1 MHNIDIISSEKIK
14 EIAKLHQ
21 KKYRD
26 LKELYICEGTKI
38 LDELKTN
45 DIEVKEIFVSSDYNT
60 EEFKCPVYKVNENI
74 MKRLCTT
81 DSPCEILAV
90 VKKKERKISEFKK
103 LNKLILLDSVSDP
116 GNLGTIIRSAAAFNI
131 EGIILFGNC
140 VDLYS
145 SKVIRSC
152 AGNFFKTPVICIKA
166 LNELKKVFED
176 YVFVAT
182 SLFESNNISLKECAK
197 LGKYIVMFGSE
208 ATGLSKDL
216 LNISN
221 KNIKLPMEKNV
232 ESLNLSVSAS
242 IVLYELY
249 TKN

>member
-1 MHNIDIISSEKIK
+1 MHSLDTVSSDRIK
-14 EIAKLHQ
+14 EITKLHL

-26 LKELYICEGTKI
+26 LKGLYICEGAKI

-45 DIEVKEIFVSSDYNT
+45 DVEIKEIFVSSDYNT

-74 MKRLCTT
+74 MKKLCTT

-90 VKKKERKISEFKK
+90 VKKKEREINEFKK
-103 LNKLILLDSVSDP
+103 LNKLILLDKISDP

-131 EGIILFGNC
+131 DGIILFGNC

-152 AGNFFKTPVICIKA
+152 AGNFFKTPVICIKD
-166 LNELKKVFED
+166 LNELKKAFED
-176 YVFVAT
+176 YIFVST
-182 SLFESNNISLKECAK
+182 SLSEKNNISLEECAK
-197 LGKYIVMFGSE
+197 LGKYIVMLGSE
-208 ATGLSKDL
+208 AIGLSKDL

-221 KNIKLPMEKNV
+221 KNIKLPMGKNV

-242 IVLYELY
+242 IILYELY
-249 TKN
+249 TKS